1 MDTSHASRPHEH
13 DERGRRADRP
23 GQIGSRG
30 FMDVAKRVM
39 AEVKADHVP
48 VVAAGCAFYAWVAL
62 IPALIALIMIY
73 GLVAS
78 DATIQDQIAR
88 ATASMSEDVAG
99 VISDPIRSATGMD
112 GLGVGALLAL
122 GGVLWSASGGV
133 DGLIKG
139 INIAYDEEQR
149 SFPRRRGLALLLTL
163 GAIVF
168 VVLAVSLMGV
178 VPVLLEQVAPGPV
191 AAIAGQIASFVL
203 LAALMMGALAVLYK
217 VAPHREDPKLRWVSW
232 GAVIATVLWTIGS
245 VGFFFFVDNF
255 GSYNE
260 TYGALAGVIV
270 LNLWLL
276 LTMFV
281 ILLGAEINSE
291 LEHQTARDTTTGQPA
306 AMGER
311 GARKA
316 DRLGE
321 PAAQKE

>member
-23 GQIGSRG
+23 GQIRSRG

-316 DRLGE
+316 DRVGA
-321 PAAQKE
+321 PAAQEE